1 MLYQSIS
8 THSATREAA
17 ARETATR
24 ETATGEA
31 SHSAHT
37 LACLLVTHR
46 VNLVDDVYKSILVDM
61 VASGEMI
68 DKNESVKAPE
78 EETYV
83 KTAILAV
90 LAVSIAVILLI
101 WVWLAVTQK
110 RQMR

>member
-31 SHSAHT
+31 AHSAHT

-46 VNLVDDVYKSILVDM
+46 VNLVDDVYKSILVDG
-61 VASGEMI
+61 VAARI
-68 DKNESVKAPE
+68 APHYGA
-78 EETYV
+78 YV
-83 KTAILAV
+83 AAHV
-90 LAVSIAVILLI
+90 ALLVQDI
-101 WVWLAVTQK
+101 I
-110 RQMR
+110 